1 MSGSVACSTCSVD
14 VHNSHA
20 GWTRHFDGVSHRLRM
35 MGLSPDEAGAVA
47 LACYEAGIAYETA
60 EAAIRSAFSL
70 SSEELDRRSSELREF
85 AAQIVEKESLGAPLT
100 PPPSEA

>member
-20 GWTRHFDGVSHRLRM
+20 GWTRHFDGVSHRLRV
-35 MGLSPDEAGAVA
+35 MGLSPDEAEAVA

-60 EAAIRSAFSL
+60 EAAIRSALARSP
-70 SSEELDRRSSELREF
+70 EELARRSSELREF
-85 AAQIVEKESLGAPLT
+85 AVQIVE
-100 PPPSEA
+100 SEATT